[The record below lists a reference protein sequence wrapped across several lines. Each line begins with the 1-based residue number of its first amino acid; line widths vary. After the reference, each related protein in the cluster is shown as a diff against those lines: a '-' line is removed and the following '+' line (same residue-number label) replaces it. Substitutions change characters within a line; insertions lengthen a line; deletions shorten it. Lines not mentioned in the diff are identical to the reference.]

1 MITRLLPGLPPI
13 LLLVAA
19 CGQAPDPDTGSLDEL
34 RARLHDRSADARC
47 EAAKKLWNATREF
60 EPALRLLLEHA
71 VAPETYRVAARH
83 LPETSGIPAARISEV
98 AALAPWPSLA
108 GLGAIGPQASAH
120 LEQVRAGLRS
130 DDRPIAMTAAWALF
144 RITGADAAPIRRLLE
159 LITAPGAPA
168 PLRLTMA
175 NTILDIAKLN
185 PQPLIDA
192 LQEKPY
198 AAIARQL
205 LAFIRKDDPGYAAAQ
220 AALAH

>member
-1 MITRLLPGLPPI
+1 LTTRVWPI
-13 LLLVAA
+13 LLLAAA
-19 CGQAPDPDTGSLDEL
+19 CGRDPDPVPESLDEL
-34 RARLHDRSADARC
+34 RARLNDHSPDTRC
-47 EAAKKLWNATREF
+47 AAAVKLWNATREF

-83 LPETSGIPAARISEV
+83 LPEASGIPPTRISEV

-108 GLGAIGPQASAH
+108 GLGAIGPQAKAH
-120 LEQVRAGLRS
+120 VGQVRSRLRS

-144 RITGADAAPIRRLLE
+144 KVTGAAAAPIRRLLE

-198 AAIARQL
+198 AAIARKL
-205 LAFIRKDDPGYAAAQ
+205 LALIRKDDPGYAAAQ